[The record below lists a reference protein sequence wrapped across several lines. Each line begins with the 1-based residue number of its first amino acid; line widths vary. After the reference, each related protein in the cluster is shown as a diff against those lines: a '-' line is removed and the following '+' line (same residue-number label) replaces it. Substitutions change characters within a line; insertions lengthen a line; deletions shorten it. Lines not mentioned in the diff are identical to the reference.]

1 MKTKVKIL
9 IIGIVVICLAGIYS
23 IIDKNVSLYDI
34 KCDTSEFQMLTLE
47 EGKEVVQS
55 FICKENTLDGMA
67 LKLAADDNAD
77 RADLILSYR
86 LIEKKSDKEVAKGK
100 TDLINLK
107 SGKFFEIRFSE
118 IDKCMDKEYEFRMS
132 LENGEL
138 GSVRVFYT
146 PGKSKSAQLIYAG
159 DKVEGIEVLRTITH
173 RFDMETFIITL
184 CFVGYIVVFM
194 RWLYKLFK

>member
-23 IIDKNVSLYDI
+23 IIDKNVSLYNT
-34 KCDTSEFQMLTLE
+34 KCDTSEFQTVVLG

-67 LKLAADDNAD
+67 LKLAVDDNAD
-77 RADLILSYR
+77 KEDLVLTYQ
-86 LIEKKSDKEVAKGK
+86 LIEKKNNKEVVKGE
-100 TDLINLK
+100 TNLTNLK
-107 SGKFFEIRFSE
+107 SGKFFKIRFSK
-118 IDKCMDKEYEFRMS
+118 IDKCMNKEYEFRMS
-132 LENGEL
+132 LENGEE
-138 GSVRVFYT
+138 GNVRVFYT
-146 PGKSKSAQLIYAG
+146 PGKSKNAQFIYDG
-159 DKVEGIEVLRTITH
+159 NEIDGIEVLRTITH

-184 CFVGYIVVFM
+184 CFVVYIVVFM

>member
-23 IIDKNVSLYDI
+23 IIDKNVSLYNT
-34 KCDTSEFQMLTLE
+34 KCDTSEFQTVVLG

-67 LKLAADDNAD
+67 LKLAVDDNAD
-77 RADLILSYR
+77 KEDLVLTYQ
-86 LIEKKSDKEVAKGK
+86 LIEKKNDKEVVKGETNL
-100 TDLINLK
+100 TDLK
-107 SGKFFEIRFSE
+107 SGKFFKIRFSK
-118 IDKCMDKEYEFRMS
+118 IDKCMNKEYEFRMS
-132 LENGEL
+132 LENGEE
-138 GSVRVFYT
+138 GNARVFYT
-146 PGKSKSAQLIYAG
+146 PGKSKNAQFIYDG
-159 DKVEGIEVLRTITH
+159 NEIDGIEVLRTITH

-184 CFVGYIVVFM
+184 CFVVYIVVFM